1 MEMNNLKNISKK
13 VESYNCKLLAVV
25 KNQNI
30 EDIKKLVEFGVND
43 LGENRLEELSVHS

>member
-43 LGENRLEELSVHS
+43 